1 MLFNLTKVDTHVN
14 NSKSPI
20 STTLVLLEGIFPSED
35 KCSEV
40 TVETLRRGDSRHE
53 SVRLQVIRLIQRK
66 KNQSMVVNKTI
77 TEQVIRLF
85 DKAQLINKIERLSGH
100 TSLSLLRMQFNI
112 METGDF
118 VGWHNDLES
127 DPAYKVIA
135 LLKFPSSHKGGALTL
150 RESTERH
157 IDQPER
163 TIFLMNPGIEHC
175 VQAVTEG
182 KRYLLAMF
190 LG

>member
-1 MLFNLTKVDTHVN
+1 MFNQAG
-14 NSKSPI
+14 
-20 STTLVLLEGIFPSED
+20 LL
-35 KCSEV
+35 KC
-40 TVETLRRGDSRHE
+40 
-53 SVRLQVIRLIQRK
+53 
-66 KNQSMVVNKTI
+66 
-77 TEQVIRLF
+77 
-85 DKAQLINKIERLSGH
+85 IERLSGH

-112 METGDF
+112 MEAGDF

-127 DPAYKVIA
+127 DPAYKVTA
-135 LLKFPSSHKGGALTL
+135 LLKFSSSHKGGALTL

-163 TIFLMNPGIEHC
+163 SMLIMYPAIEHC